1 MAYHFYTSEVIDI
14 IDESHNT
21 KRFFFRIPELQE
33 FKFGAGQFVMLN
45 LPIQSKVTTRSYS
58 IASPPNG
65 TNTLELLISLNEEGL
80 GTPYLFNRDMFKQ
93 VKVGS
98 QLPMSQPLGKFM
110 QLPFTSIESD
120 ICLICTGTGIA
131 PFRSLLLDIKNR
143 NVPHHKIDLIFGSR
157 NEVDI
162 LYRSEMEELT
172 NTLPG
177 FRYTTVLSREQSPLY
192 RGEKGYVHAVYEK
205 LFLDKR
211 PATFYICGWK
221 EMVKEARE
229 RLQNMGYDKKN
240 IKFELYD

>member
-21 KRFFFRIPELQE
+21 KRFF
-33 FKFGAGQFVMLN
+33 
-45 LPIQSKVTTRSYS
+45 
-58 IASPPNG
+58 
-65 TNTLELLISLNEEGL
+65 
-80 GTPYLFNRDMFKQ
+80 
-93 VKVGS
+93 
-98 QLPMSQPLGKFM
+98 LGKFM
-110 QLPFTSIESD
+110 QPPFTSIESD

-172 NTLPG
+172 NALPG